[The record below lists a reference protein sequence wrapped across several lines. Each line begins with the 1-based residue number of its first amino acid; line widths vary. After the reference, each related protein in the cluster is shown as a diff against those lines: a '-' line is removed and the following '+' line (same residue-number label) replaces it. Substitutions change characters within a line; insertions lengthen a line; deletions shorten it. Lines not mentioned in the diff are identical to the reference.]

1 VSHKATSI
9 HAAGLG
15 LGFAWFP
22 EEMVVGE
29 LERGLLKA
37 LPLREG
43 GERWAELY
51 LVFADRDYAGPGAL
65 RLAEIIR
72 ALVAEQCR
80 KLAHEPAQIAAGTG
94 GPSPP

>member
-1 VSHKATSI
+1 M
-9 HAAGLG
+9 G

-22 EEMVVGE
+22 EEMVLGE

-72 ALVAEQCR
+72 ERVAEQCR
-80 KLAHEPAQIAAGTG
+80 KLEHEPAQIPAGTG
-94 GPSPP
+94 GLSGQ

>member
-1 VSHKATSI
+1 M
-9 HAAGLG
+9 G

-22 EEMVVGE
+22 EETVRGE
-29 LERGLLKA
+29 LERGELKP

-51 LVFADRDYAGPGAL
+51 LVFADRDYAGPGAR

-72 ALVAEQCR
+72 EHVAGSCR
-80 KLAHEPAQIAAGTG
+80 KCVSEQVNAEVVNSA
-94 GPSPP
+94 

>member
-1 VSHKATSI
+1 M
-9 HAAGLG
+9 G

-22 EEMVVGE
+22 EETVLGE
-29 LERGLLKA
+29 LELGELKP

-43 GERWAELY
+43 GERWGELY

-72 ALVAEQCR
+72 EGVAQQCR
-80 KLAHEPAQIAAGTG
+80 KVEHEGALIPGAAEARSET
-94 GPSPP
+94 

>member
-1 VSHKATSI
+1 
-9 HAAGLG
+9 

-22 EEMVVGE
+22 EETVRSE
-29 LERGLLKA
+29 LERGELKP

-43 GERWAELY
+43 GERWGDLY

-72 ALVAEQCR
+72 ENVAEQCR
-80 KLAHEPAQIAAGTG
+80 KRGMQEPMHGPALARAP
-94 GPSPP
+94 

>member
-1 VSHKATSI
+1 M
-9 HAAGLG
+9 
-15 LGFAWFP
+15 GFAWFP

-72 ALVAEQCR
+72 ELVAEQCR
-80 KLAHEPAQIAAGTG
+80 KLGQEPAQTPVRAEA
-94 GPSPP
+94 PSDQ

>member
-1 VSHKATSI
+1 M
-9 HAAGLG
+9 G

-72 ALVAEQCR
+72 ELVAEQCR
-80 KLAHEPAQIAAGTG
+80 KLGQVPAQTPTRAEA
-94 GPSPP
+94 PSSQ

>member
-1 VSHKATSI
+1 M
-9 HAAGLG
+9 G

-22 EEMVVGE
+22 EETVRGE
-29 LERGLLKA
+29 LERGELKP

-51 LVFADRDYAGPGAL
+51 LVFADRDYAGPGAR

-72 ALVAEQCR
+72 EHVAGSYRKCVSEQVN
-80 KLAHEPAQIAAGTG
+80 AEVVNSA
-94 GPSPP
+94 

>member
-1 VSHKATSI
+1 
-9 HAAGLG
+9 
-15 LGFAWFP
+15 
-22 EEMVVGE
+22 MVVGE

-80 KLAHEPAQIAAGTG
+80 KLGHEPAQIAAGTS
-94 GPSPP
+94 GPPQQ